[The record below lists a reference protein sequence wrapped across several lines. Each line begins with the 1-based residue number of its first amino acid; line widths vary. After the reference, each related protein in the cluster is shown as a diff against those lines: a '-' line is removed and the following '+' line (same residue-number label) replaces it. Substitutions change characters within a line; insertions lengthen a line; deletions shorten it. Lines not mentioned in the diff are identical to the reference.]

1 MKKYWSIIVL
11 LTLFS
16 SCKDDDEFVIGK
28 EILLNNSDSR
38 SWALTKVVVDG
49 IETEIP
55 ACEKDNVMTLH
66 SDEKFSVDE
75 GATKCGE
82 SQLAE
87 EGIWWI
93 SDDNKEFYLLSTTQ
107 TSAKEGSV
115 TSLSE
120 SNFSFK
126 QVKDSVTTEWY
137 YQAR

>member
-1 MKKYWSIIVL
+1 MKKYWSIIL
-11 LTLFS
+11 LVTLF

-28 EILLNNSDSR
+28 EIILNNSDSR
-38 SWALTKVVVDG
+38 SWALIKIVQDG
-49 IETEIP
+49 ADVEIP
-55 ACEKDNVMTLH
+55 ACEQDNVMTLK
-66 SDEKFSVDE
+66 SDDKFSVDE

-93 SDDNKEFYLLSTTQ
+93 SDDNKEFYLLSTTT
-107 TSAKEGSV
+107 TSAKEGTV

-120 SNFSFK
+120 SSFSFK
-126 QVKDSVTTEWY
+126 QMKDSVTTEWF